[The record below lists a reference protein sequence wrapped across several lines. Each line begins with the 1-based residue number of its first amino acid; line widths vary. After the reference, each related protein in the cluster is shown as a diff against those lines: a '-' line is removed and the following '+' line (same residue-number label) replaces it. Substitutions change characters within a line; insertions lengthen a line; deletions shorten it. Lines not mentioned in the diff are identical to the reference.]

1 MKKEHK
7 ISEIPQYKNLSDQVN
22 MLGCLSYFLPFLFTK
37 DQRRELKNMREKVD
51 ELRRLP
57 DEFNTLFL
65 ERGWICFD
73 SMSSDLL
80 KNCVVLGKNGDI
92 EKAEQALIDFYKG
105 DISYLVYPLRNLSG
119 FKERYELLIKA
130 LDDYRESRYHA
141 CVPVFLMI
149 TDGVVNQVL
158 KKNLGAFA
166 ENADLK
172 LSDSAVGH
180 PTGLPS
186 LIKIISATHKAT
198 NTNEI
203 LIPYRNGILHGID
216 VNYDNVY
223 VASKSLAVLFAVA
236 DWVRDYSKG
245 RNMKPIEDGDV
256 SSSKTVEDMVESL
269 SAMVQQR
276 EELNREKKMLEEWR
290 PRNFENIDFASFAS
304 EEGTPEYRV
313 CELFEFYT
321 KSNYGKM
328 ASILT
333 GLRETSDGKMAG
345 EVRKLL
351 SDIKCTGF
359 KIVGINDQAAAVSEV
374 YLILSVVVD
383 GVAKD
388 IDVKARVLY
397 QADKVICNPLVRGD
411 SRGQWYVLN
420 TMLYEI
426 VRKTAEI
433 YTKKY

>member
-1 MKKEHK
+1 MKSK
-7 ISEIPQYKNLSDQVN
+7 ISDNPQYKDVADQ
-22 MLGCLSYFLPFLFTK
+22 MHMIGCLSRWLPFLFTR

-65 ERGWICFD
+65 EQGWICFD
-73 SMSSDLL
+73 SMNSNLL
-80 KNCVVLGKNGDI
+80 KKCVVLGKNGDI

-105 DISYLVYPLRNLSG
+105 DIRYLVYPLRNLPG

-158 KKNLGAFA
+158 KRNLGAFA
-166 ENADLK
+166 ENTDFNLYN
-172 LSDSAVGH
+172 STVGH
-180 PTGLPS
+180 SSGLPS
-186 LIKIISATHKAT
+186 LIKLMSATHKAT

-203 LIPYRNGILHGID
+203 LIPYRNGILHGMD

-223 VASKSLAVLFAVA
+223 VATKSLAVLFAVA
-236 DWVRDYSKG
+236 DWVRDYNKG
-245 RNMKPIEDGDV
+245 LGVKPIEDADV
-256 SSSKTVEDMVESL
+256 SSEAIEDIVESL
-269 SAMVQQR
+269 SAFAQQR

-290 PRNFENIDFASFAS
+290 PRNFENVDFASFAP
-304 EEGTPEYRV
+304 EEGTPECRV
-313 CELFEFYT
+313 CEFFEFYT

-333 GLRETSDGKMAG
+333 GLRETTDGKMAG
-345 EVRKLL
+345 EVRTML

-359 KIVGINDQAAAVSEV
+359 KIVGIVDHAAAVSEV
-374 YLILSVVVD
+374 HSILSVVVNE
-383 GVAKD
+383 VSRE

-397 QADKVICNPLVRGD
+397 QANKVSCNPLVRGD

-420 TMLYEI
+420 TVLYEI
-426 VRKTAEI
+426 VGKSMEI
-433 YTKKY
+433 

>member
-1 MKKEHK
+1 MQKEHK

-73 SMSSDLL
+73 SMNSDLL
-80 KNCVVLGKNGDI
+80 KKCVVLCKNGDI
-92 EKAEQALIDFYKG
+92 ERAEQTLIDFYKG
-105 DISYLVYPLRNLSG
+105 DIPYLVYPLRSLPG

-158 KKNLGAFA
+158 KRNLGAFA
-166 ENADLK
+166 ENTDFNLYN
-172 LSDSAVGH
+172 STVGH
-180 PTGLPS
+180 SSGLPS
-186 LIKIISATHKAT
+186 LIKLMSATHKAT

-203 LIPYRNGILHGID
+203 VIPYRNGILHGMD

-223 VASKSLAVLFAVA
+223 VATKSLAVLFAVA
-236 DWVRDYSKG
+236 DWVRDYNKG
-245 RNMKPIEDGDV
+245 LGVKPIEDADV
-256 SSSKTVEDMVESL
+256 SSEAIEDIVESL
-269 SAMVQQR
+269 SAFAQQR

-290 PRNFENIDFASFAS
+290 PRNFENIDFASFAP
-304 EEGTPEYRV
+304 EEGTPECRV
-313 CELFEFYT
+313 CEFFEFYT

-333 GLRETSDGKMAG
+333 GLRETTDGKMAG
-345 EVRKLL
+345 EVRKLV

-359 KIVGINDQAAAVSEV
+359 KIVGINDHAAAVSEV
-374 YLILSVVVD
+374 YLFLSVIVD

-397 QADKVICNPLVRGD
+397 QADKVSCNPLVRGD